1 MYAVAWAGAFQRHN
15 AGSASLPPSFSASHL
30 DAAHCCSA
38 PPPRTACRSIR
49 LLCGS
54 GARFLPLVTRCV
66 VAAARRVNGTGGEG
80 KRCLD
85 GNSSRGNGGRDHG
98 GQGEGGEGADQ
109 HRLQIA
115 REVSDGSVDEL
126 PGSVHTT

>member
-54 GARFLPLVTRCV
+54 CARFLPLVTRCV

-85 GNSSRGNGGRDHG
+85 VTVLVAI
-98 GQGEGGEGADQ
+98 ETATTEYKA
-109 HRLQIA
+109 
-115 REVSDGSVDEL
+115 EVEKALISTVYR
-126 PGSVHTT
+126 